1 MADNGVVH
9 LIDDDEDVRRSL
21 AFLLGTAGQA
31 VLVYESAEAFLDQ
44 YRPGGRACVVSDVR
58 MPGMDGIELLKR
70 LRTRDAALAVIV
82 MTGHADVPLAVEAM
96 KAGAADFIEKPF
108 SDDVLLAAIGAA
120 FARQSGL
127 RNADWVIARTDIAS
141 TLRRLGARH
150 DLAVI
155 ERDMVHASGLLDILG
170 EAILSCGVPCL
181 VLPPQWQ
188 REVRFERIVIGCNGS
203 VEAIRAIHA
212 ALPFLKAAKQ
222 VTLVDG
228 DLGDSSDEYPRFDP
242 FVYLLR
248 HGITPRPSYVR
259 ASSAMAGEILL
270 QEVGNLDADLLVM
283 GAYGRSRMRERVFGG
298 ATRRVLEEAVIP
310 VLMQH

>member
-1 MADNGVVH
+1 MTSTEQTTRTTRPGDILALVTATAPWSPAAIAAIAIASRWEANLTGCF
-9 LIDDDEDVRRSL
+9 IDPALRKL
-21 AFLLGTAGQA
+21 AGGKTASEPTVLGLLFEPRI
-31 VLVYESAEAFLDQ
+31 ESADEHAAF
-44 YRPGGRACVVSDVR
+44 
-58 MPGMDGIELLKR
+58 
-70 LRTRDAALAVIV
+70 
-82 MTGHADVPLAVEAM
+82 
-96 KAGAADFIEKPF
+96 
-108 SDDVLLAAIGAA
+108 AA

-127 RNADWVIARTDIAS
+127 RNADWVVARTGIAS
-141 TLRRLGARH
+141 TLRRLGAWH

-155 ERDMVHASGLLDILG
+155 ERDMVPASGLLNILG

>member
-1 MADNGVVH
+1 MTSTEQIPRTTHPGDILALVTVTDPWSPAAVVAIAIASRWEAN
-9 LIDDDEDVRRSL
+9 LTKYFIDPALRQLGGGKTDSEPTAL
-21 AFLLGTAGQA
+21 GLL
-31 VLVYESAEAFLDQ
+31 LDPRIESADEHVAF
-44 YRPGGRACVVSDVR
+44 
-58 MPGMDGIELLKR
+58 
-70 LRTRDAALAVIV
+70 
-82 MTGHADVPLAVEAM
+82 
-96 KAGAADFIEKPF
+96 
-108 SDDVLLAAIGAA
+108 AA

-170 EAILSCGVPCL
+170 EAILSCRVPCL
-181 VLPPQWQ
+181 VLPPQWR
-188 REVRFERIVIGCNGS
+188 REIRFERIVIGCNGS

-212 ALPFLKAAKQ
+212 ALPFLKVARQ

-228 DLGDSSDEYPRFDP
+228 DMGDDDEGRPCFDP

-248 HGITPRPSYVR
+248 HGISPRPSFVR
-259 ASSAMAGEILL
+259 ASSVMAGEILL
-270 QEVGNLDADLLVM
+270 KEVGRIDADLLVM
-283 GAYGRSRMRERVFGG
+283 GAYGRSRLRERVFGG
-298 ATRRVLEEAVIP
+298 ATRRVLEEATIP

>member
-1 MADNGVVH
+1 MPAT
-9 LIDDDEDVRRSL
+9 E
-21 AFLLGTAGQA
+21 QA
-31 VLVYESAEAFLDQ
+31 SPTPPVT
-44 YRPGGRACVVSDVR
+44 RPGDVLALVTSSNPWSPAAETGLAIAAR
-58 MPGMDGIELLKR
+58 WGSNLTGCFIDPA
-70 LRTRDAALAVIV
+70 LRKL
-82 MTGHADVPLAVEAM
+82 GGSEADVEPTVLGLLIEPRTEFADEH
-96 KAGAADFIEKPF
+96 AAFE
-108 SDDVLLAAIGAA
+108 S
-120 FARQSGL
+120 FARQSGV
-127 RNADWVIARTDIAS
+127 RHADWTVARAGIAT
-141 TLRRLGARH
+141 TLRWLGARH

-155 ERDMVHASGLLDILG
+155 ERDMVQASGLLDILG
-170 EAILSCGVPCL
+170 EAILGCRVPCL
-181 VLPPQWQ
+181 ILPPQWH
-188 REVRFERIVIGCNGS
+188 REIRFERIVIGCNGS

>member
-1 MADNGVVH
+1 MTSTEQTTRTTRPGDILALVTATAPWSPAAIAAIAIASRWEANLTGCF
-9 LIDDDEDVRRSL
+9 IDPALRKL
-21 AFLLGTAGQA
+21 AGGKTASEPTVLGLLFEPRI
-31 VLVYESAEAFLDQ
+31 ESADEHAAF
-44 YRPGGRACVVSDVR
+44 
-58 MPGMDGIELLKR
+58 
-70 LRTRDAALAVIV
+70 
-82 MTGHADVPLAVEAM
+82 
-96 KAGAADFIEKPF
+96 
-108 SDDVLLAAIGAA
+108 AA

-127 RNADWVIARTDIAS
+127 RNADWVVARTGIAS
-141 TLRRLGARH
+141 TLRRLGAWH

-155 ERDMVHASGLLDILG
+155 ERDMVPASGLLDILG

-188 REVRFERIVIGCNGS
+188 REIRFERIVIGCNGS

-298 ATRRVLEEAVIP
+298 ATRRVLEEAAIP

>member
-1 MADNGVVH
+1 MNHADPGRTAMTSTEQTTRTTRPGDILALVTATAPWSPAAIAAIAIASRWEANLTGCF
-9 LIDDDEDVRRSL
+9 IDPALRKL
-21 AFLLGTAGQA
+21 AGGKTASEPTVLGLLFEPRI
-31 VLVYESAEAFLDQ
+31 ESADEHAAF
-44 YRPGGRACVVSDVR
+44 
-58 MPGMDGIELLKR
+58 
-70 LRTRDAALAVIV
+70 
-82 MTGHADVPLAVEAM
+82 
-96 KAGAADFIEKPF
+96 
-108 SDDVLLAAIGAA
+108 AA

-127 RNADWVIARTDIAS
+127 RNADWVVARTGIAS
-141 TLRRLGARH
+141 TLRRLGAWH

-155 ERDMVHASGLLDILG
+155 ERDMVPASGLLDILG

-188 REVRFERIVIGCNGS
+188 REIRFERIVIGCNGS

-298 ATRRVLEEAVIP
+298 ATRRVLEEAAIP

>member
-1 MADNGVVH
+1 MTSTEQTTRTTRPGDILALVTATAPWSPAAIAAIAIASRWEANLTGCF
-9 LIDDDEDVRRSL
+9 IDPALRKL
-21 AFLLGTAGQA
+21 AGGKTASEPTVLGLLFEPRI
-31 VLVYESAEAFLDQ
+31 ESADEHAAF
-44 YRPGGRACVVSDVR
+44 
-58 MPGMDGIELLKR
+58 
-70 LRTRDAALAVIV
+70 
-82 MTGHADVPLAVEAM
+82 
-96 KAGAADFIEKPF
+96 
-108 SDDVLLAAIGAA
+108 AA

-127 RNADWVIARTDIAS
+127 RNADWVVARTGIAS
-141 TLRRLGARH
+141 TLRRLGAWH

-155 ERDMVHASGLLDILG
+155 ERDMVPASGLLDILG

-188 REVRFERIVIGCNGS
+188 REIRFERIVIGCNGS

-270 QEVGNLDADLLVM
+270 QEVGNRDADLLVM

-298 ATRRVLEEAVIP
+298 ATRRVLEEAAIP